1 MAAPVVP
8 AASWTG
14 EDVRILEV
22 ARRVRELR
30 AQSGDE
36 VASTLTSVM
45 NLVAWSPQ
53 AAAAAD
59 VELVADALADH
70 HPSRVIIVVPAAD
83 SGDRIDARVEVM
95 ASPHRRGD
103 RTLLVEQIVLTLR
116 GAIAAHAGSAVI
128 PLLRSELPTFL
139 WWPGAPDPS
148 SPTFAELVRVSDRLV
163 TETGRELRG
172 RAALTRLA
180 DVAAS
185 SPAPVTDLAWAVI
198 TPWRQVITTS
208 LRGETLLELRV
219 ASAAATITIPKGEP
233 PLEALLLA
241 GWLSDVVGDHLS
253 VRFAEAPGLEDI
265 LGVALHSTGGCVLEL
280 TRDDGPS
287 TVTMKTAVG
296 GPRCLPMPHTDRTE
310 LLAGELDLRG
320 HDRQLER
327 ALVRAQALAE
337 TAVTP
342 AGERLAPHGPP
353 PPDPPPPA
361 HGQDR
366 RR

>member
-1 MAAPVVP
+1 MATPVTP
-8 AASWTG
+8 AAAWAG

-45 NLVAWSPQ
+45 NLVAWSPE
-53 AAAAAD
+53 AAAAD
-59 VELVADALADH
+59 DVETVADALADH

-95 ASPHRRGD
+95 ASPHRGSD
-103 RTLLVEQIVLTLR
+103 RTLLVEQIVLTLH

-139 WWPGAPDPS
+139 WWPAAPDPS

-172 RAALTRLA
+172 REALTRLA
-180 DVAAS
+180 DVAAV
-185 SPAPVTDLAWAVI
+185 SPAPVTDLAWAMI
-198 TPWRQVITTS
+198 TPWRQVLATS

-219 ASAAATITIPKGEP
+219 GSATATITTPTGEP

-241 GWLSDVVGDHLS
+241 GWLAEVVGDHLI
-253 VRFAEAPGLEDI
+253 VEFIPTRGQEDI
-265 LGVALHSTGGCVLEL
+265 LGVALHATGRCVLEL

-296 GPRCLPMPHTDRTE
+296 GPRCLPMPRTDRTE
-310 LLAGELDLRG
+310 LLAGELELRG

-327 ALVRAQALAE
+327 ALVRARAL
-337 TAVTP
+337 
-342 AGERLAPHGPP
+342 R
-353 PPDPPPPA
+353 
-361 HGQDR
+361 
-366 RR
+366 